1 MQGSKLQLFWSHML
15 LNILLCD
22 LDFSF
27 GSTSVLV
34 LIVHVDYRNTA
45 NQTTVYVLLLVATL
59 KM

>member
-22 LDFSF
+22 LDFLF

-34 LIVHVDYRNTA
+34 LIAHVDYRNTA
-45 NQTTVYVLLLVATL
+45 NQTAIYVLPLVATL